1 MNHDELEE
9 GQKCKICRI
18 QPVCST
24 PEETEQSGSVLGKAR
39 SKLKHSFFA
48 YYIVRKYGI
57 SDAAVVL
64 QVIED

>member
-39 SKLKHSFFA
+39 SKLKHSFSHT
-48 YYIVRKYGI
+48 I
-57 SDAAVVL
+57 
-64 QVIED
+64 